1 MTGTVVVVGNP
12 KPASRT
18 LSVAVAIAERV
29 TGAAPDTVIDLA
41 TVGPRLLDWS
51 DPDVKALVAAVQAA
65 DVAIIASPTYKAT
78 FSGLLKLFLDRFGA
92 GSMAGV
98 LTVPVMVGAG
108 DVHALAVEVF
118 LKPVL
123 AELGASCLGPGIFVR
138 EQDIGAADWSPAGLD
153 LLHAQVA
160 TLRANP
166 GWRTA
171 G

>member
-1 MTGTVVVVGNP
+1 VSGTVVVVGNP
-12 KPASRT
+12 KAASRT
-18 LSVAVAIAERV
+18 LSVAVDIAERV
-29 TGAAPDTVIDLA
+29 SGGAPDLVIDLA
-41 TVGPRLLDWS
+41 TVGAKLLDWS
-51 DPDVKALVAAVQAA
+51 DSEATALVTAVQSA
-65 DVAIIASPTYKAT
+65 DVAVIASPTYKAS

-123 AELGASCLGPGIFVR
+123 AELGASCVGPGIFVR
-138 EQDIGAADWSPAGLD
+138 EKDIGNPEWAPPGLD
-153 LLHAQVA
+153 LLQAQVA

-166 GWRTA
+166 AWRQR

>member
-1 MTGTVVVVGNP
+1 VSGTVVVVGNP

-18 LSVAVAIAERV
+18 LAVAIDIAERV
-29 TGAAPDTVIDLA
+29 GGAAPDTVIDLA
-41 TVGPRLLDWS
+41 TVGARLLDWS
-51 DPDVKALVAAVQAA
+51 DSEASALVAAVQSAEL
-65 DVAIIASPTYKAT
+65 AIIASPTYKASY
-78 FSGLLKLFLDRFGA
+78 SGLLKLFLDRFGA

-138 EQDIGAADWSPAGLD
+138 EHDIGNPDWSPPGLD
-153 LLHAQVA
+153 LLRAQVA

-166 GWRTA
+166 GWRER